1 MSHDGGPSPMYWV
14 IWSVFQNLRSFPV
27 FPGATW
33 SSCTAWTVSRAVFQF
48 LRFEYGDSVG
58 DLKGDPILIPCLA
71 SEAEAGF
78 VPRSQDLR
86 WVEYG

>member
-1 MSHDGGPSPMYWV
+1 MQHGV
-14 IWSVFQNLRSFPV
+14 PV
-27 FPGATW
+27 LPGLSAEW
-33 SSCTAWTVSRAVFQF
+33 FSCFW
-48 LRFEYGDSVG
+48 RFEYGDLVG

-86 WVEYG
+86 WKYG

>member
-14 IWSVFQNLRSFPV
+14 IWSVSEFPEFSRFFVHNMEFLYCLDCQQSSFPV
-27 FPGATW
+27 SGGL
-33 SSCTAWTVSRAVFQF
+33 SI
-48 LRFEYGDSVG
+48 GDLLG

-78 VPRSQDLR
+78 VPRLQDLR
-86 WVEYG
+86 WEYG